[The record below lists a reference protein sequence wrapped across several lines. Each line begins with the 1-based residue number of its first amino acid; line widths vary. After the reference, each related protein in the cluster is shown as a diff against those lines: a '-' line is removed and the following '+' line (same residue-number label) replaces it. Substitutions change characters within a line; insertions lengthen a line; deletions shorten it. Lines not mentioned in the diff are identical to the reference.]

1 MSYEDKSINKEYLES
16 RERLANIEHDE
27 KSRFANGIEYKVE
40 VVETFTLRRSYVV
53 TARSRQEARQLAK
66 DMDWDDA
73 WDGWESDG
81 SDSIESH
88 IRNHQVKHIEVP
100 ELQKSTVKK
109 IRKY

>member
-1 MSYEDKSINKEYLES
+1 MSYEITD
-16 RERLANIEHDE
+16 DE
-27 KSRFANGIEYKVE
+27 NDRFANGIEYRIE
-40 VVETFTLRRSYVV
+40 VVETYKMQRSFVV
-53 TARSRQEARQLAK
+53 TARSRKEARKLAN